1 MRPESHHFQPSGAQ
15 TDPVPFQIPLALF
28 VKKILNSLYIGR
40 EPTASPSLEYLFDE
54 KPRPKG
60 GVCFWAVSVG
70 AAREAR
76 LRQRVASDC
85 TRWSPAI
92 AGRIGLHTQ
101 SNRGTTDDRRRASAF
116 VRSWIVD
123 PNHDAIF
130 VSGDI
135 GYRATVVRYARIAD
149 GSLDLRRSCPISSL
163 DLPVPRHPMCRW

>member
-40 EPTASPSLEYLFDE
+40 EPTASPSFEYLFDE

-76 LRQRVASDC
+76 LRQRRSE
-85 TRWSPAI
+85 R
-92 AGRIGLHTQ
+92 LHAVVT
-101 SNRGTTDDRRRASAF
+101 GDRR
-116 VRSWIVD
+116 
-123 PNHDAIF
+123 
-130 VSGDI
+130 
-135 GYRATVVRYARIAD
+135 
-149 GSLDLRRSCPISSL
+149 
-163 DLPVPRHPMCRW
+163 